1 LNSRENHDFESFDE
15 LKSFYINNLPL
26 NIENINDKFE
36 LVLLSGIDKKKAS
49 ELRADIHK
57 LAGSA
62 GSFGFEAISALLK
75 KVDQYFAGYIENETA
90 DNIFDIDYVKKA
102 IKEVQVLLTG
112 VNNPSAVR
120 NNYSVTALPVT
131 HGRMFEKIPA
141 SWDKKLVICNPENQ
155 KYLEELK
162 GKLAYFGYQVEYF
175 TDKDKAVEY
184 LENETIYLALIDIDC
199 LQKNPASGTRLVNMK
214 EKRGCTKFIYTSA
227 HNDFLTRLF
236 ALKSG
241 GDAFFESP
249 INIIKLVDKIE
260 FFADSRRIKPDH
272 VLIIDDDMDTLS
284 YYAHLFQK
292 YGMITSVTSDP
303 YSAFDLI
310 IEASPDLVFID
321 MLMPGC
327 NGIELASVIRQHEEF
342 VSTPIILYSAFDK
355 PSTIDSNVPFSGDE
369 FINKSVND
377 EILVNIVANRIY
389 RSKSLRH
396 FMERDSLTG
405 LLNHTNLNDNFYREL
420 LRSNRMNLP
429 LSYAMIDL
437 DNFKSVNDKYGHL
450 VGDTILKSLAYML
463 IERLRTTDIIG
474 RYGGEEFVV
483 ILNNTSP
490 VNAKKVMD
498 GIRVNFSNISH
509 HAKGEE
515 FHVTFSCGIAGY
527 PDLSLAETISEAAD
541 KALYAAKKQGKNRVI
556 IYGDE

>member
-1 LNSRENHDFESFDE
+1 MNSKENHNFESFEE
-15 LKSFYINNLPL
+15 LKLHYINNLPL
-26 NIENINDKFE
+26 DIGNISDKFE
-36 LVLLSGIDKKKAS
+36 VLSSSGINKINAA
-49 ELRADIHK
+49 ELRTDIHK

-62 GSFGFEAISALLK
+62 GSFGFKEISTILK
-75 KVDQYFAGYIENETA
+75 RIDQYLTKYIENEIS
-90 DNIFDIDYVKKA
+90 DNDFDKQYVKET
-102 IKEVQVLLTG
+102 IQEVREKLSG
-112 VNNPSAVR
+112 SRNPSVVR
-120 NNYSVTALPVT
+120 NLHSVTTLPVT
-131 HGRMFEKIPA
+131 HGRVFEKIPA
-141 SWDKKLVICNPENQ
+141 TWDKNLIICNPEKQN
-155 KYLEELK
+155 YLEELR
-162 GKLAYFGYQVEYF
+162 GKLSYFGYKVEYF
-175 TDKDKAVEY
+175 TDKDEAVKRI
-184 LENETIYLALIDIDC
+184 ENESIYLALVDVDC
-199 LQKNPASGTRLVNMK
+199 LQKNPELGARLVKIK
-214 EKRGCTKFIYTSA
+214 EKRECTKLIYTSA

-272 VLIIDDDMDTLS
+272 ILIIDDDMDTLS
-284 YYAHLFQK
+284 YYAHLFQE

-327 NGIELASVIRQHEEF
+327 NGLELASVIRQHEEF

-355 PSTIDSNVPFSGDE
+355 PDFIDTGVPFSGDE

-377 EILVNIVANRIY
+377 EILVNIVTNRIY
-389 RSKSLRH
+389 RSKNLRH

-405 LLNHTNLNDNFYREL
+405 LLNHTNLNDGFYREL
-420 LRSNRMNLP
+420 LRADRMQLP

-483 ILNNTSP
+483 ILNNTS
-490 VNAKKVMD
+490 VENAKKVLD
-498 GIRVNFSNISH
+498 GIRVNFSKISH
-509 HAKGEE
+509 STKDEQ
-515 FHVTFSCGIAGY
+515 FSVTFSCGIAGY
-527 PDLSLAETISEAAD
+527 PDFSLAETISEAAD
-541 KALYAAKKQGKNRVI
+541 KALYTAKNQGKNRVV
-556 IYGDE
+556 IYGDS

>member
-1 LNSRENHDFESFDE
+1 MNSRENHNFESFEE
-15 LKSFYINNLPL
+15 LKLHYINNLPL
-26 NIENINDKFE
+26 DIGNISDKFE
-36 LVLLSGIDKKKAS
+36 ILSSSGINKVKAA

-62 GSFGFEAISALLK
+62 GSFGFKEISTILK
-75 KVDQYFAGYIENETA
+75 RIDQYFAKYI
-90 DNIFDIDYVKKA
+90 DNNTSESDFNTDYVKET
-102 IKEVQVLLTG
+102 IQEVRDKLSG
-112 VNNPSAVR
+112 SKNPSAVR
-120 NNYSVTALPVT
+120 NRHSVTALPVT
-131 HGRMFEKIPA
+131 HGRVFEKIPA
-141 SWDKKLVICNPENQ
+141 TWDKKMIICNPDKQ
-155 KYLEELK
+155 IYLEELK
-162 GKLAYFGYQVEYF
+162 GKLSYFGYQVEYF
-175 TDKDKAVEY
+175 TDKDEAMERI
-184 LENETIYLALIDIDC
+184 ENETIYLALIDVDC
-199 LQKNPASGTRLVNMK
+199 LQKNPESGARLVKIK
-214 EKRGCTKFIYTSA
+214 EKRECTKFIYTSA

-236 ALKSG
+236 ALKTG

-272 VLIIDDDMDTLS
+272 ILIIDDDMDTLS
-284 YYAHLFQK
+284 YYAHLFQE

-327 NGIELASVIRQHEEF
+327 NGLELASVIRQHEEF

-355 PSTIDSNVPFSGDE
+355 PDIIDSSVPFSGDE

-377 EILVNIVANRIY
+377 EILVNIVTSRIN
-389 RSKSLRH
+389 RSKNLRH

-405 LLNHTNLNDNFYREL
+405 LLNHTNLNDSFYREL
-420 LRSNRMNLP
+420 LRADRMQLP

-483 ILNNTSP
+483 ILNNTS
-490 VNAKKVMD
+490 VENAKKVMD
-498 GIRVNFSNISH
+498 GIRVNFSKISH
-509 HAKGEE
+509 STKDEH
-515 FHVTFSCGIAGY
+515 FNVTFSCGIAGY
-527 PDLSLAETISEAAD
+527 PDFSLAETISEAAD
-541 KALYAAKKQGKNRVI
+541 KALYTAKNQGKNRVV
-556 IYGDE
+556 IYGDS